1 MINALLL
8 ILPSTLSFL
17 IVRLCSSSQYVVPIA
32 SISLPNLSAATDTP
46 PSDDISLNALS
57 AFFISSS
64 RSSLSSVSSEFAEL
78 SSLSSS
84 TRLQYHATNDERY
97 NIPLPSGST
106 CLICLS
112 ISSPWKPS
120 PSSSHSVSNSD
131 KGKVPVLSESNSS
144 NTFAALRPATVSRF
158 SGSLADV
165 GGDVDGFFVCI
176 FSDAFGSVLA
186 LAGVSSFV
194 VAVNKGFTI
203 DDGTVDVLL
212 LPKLDPPNAPNGDCV
227 EDVALTLPKP
237 VVDFDD
243 ADAANAPNPPLP
255 SSACVLLA
263 PKPNPVVAA
272 VLPKPKPNPPEPEAE
287 PDVVLSPV
295 AVVNGEV
302 LPNVTPEDVDVDGD
316 ENVNAD
322 GAAARSPKVLVGVD
336 VLPNTGVADEEVEAK
351 PNGEREL
358 DAALVLSFNVSELDS
373 DLDLSLPNG
382 LGAAADIGG
391 YAPDEAGFDTVAF
404 V

>member
-1 MINALLL
+1 VINALLL

-212 LPKLDPPNAPNGDCV
+212 LPKPNGDCV

-243 ADAANAPNPPLP
+243 ADAANA
-255 SSACVLLA
+255 
-263 PKPNPVVAA
+263 PNPVVAA

-322 GAAARSPKVLVGVD
+322 GAAARSPKVLVGVE
-336 VLPNTGVADEEVEAK
+336 VLPNTGVADEDVEAK

-373 DLDLSLPNG
+373 DLD
-382 LGAAADIGG
+382 
-391 YAPDEAGFDTVAF
+391 
-404 V
+404 